1 MLRPRSGTEL
11 IVDEPFDRRP
21 GLGIALFIQQGSPS
35 AHRVSLTSRLRQR
48 SEMSPEPIAAPTYIS
63 ATITSMSIAV
73 NVLIGVLVLV
83 VAAIVFEGWR
93 RLRVWWKR
101 RPRRS
106 NPTIY

>member
-1 MLRPRSGTEL
+1 M
-11 IVDEPFDRRP
+11 
-21 GLGIALFIQQGSPS
+21 
-35 AHRVSLTSRLRQR
+35 
-48 SEMSPEPIAAPTYIS
+48 S

-83 VAAIVFEGWR
+83 VAAIVLEGWH
-93 RLRVWWKR
+93 RLRVWWKQ